1 MSRKKQKSRGRRFVN
16 FLFVAFWLFL
26 AAMFAGF
33 MVIQS
38 ERSENYRAELD
49 KVFSDLQREWDAHDD
64 LTAQMGFYE
73 SDAYIE
79 QLARE
84 QLGYVKP
91 GEIVFINVPD

>member
-1 MSRKKQKSRGRRFVN
+1 
-16 FLFVAFWLFL
+16 LFVAFWLFL